1 MEYLKN
7 LIVLL
12 LVICCTAHSLSA
24 QTGLNPGDGVD
35 VSKQFNARLAEAERY
50 RLNPPILQ
58 PDTARRKVNYAISNK
73 SLNVQYLAP
82 KVTPQVLKNEPKDT
96 TYSGFLRIGAGLP
109 KALLLEGGFDAVNND
124 NLDAGFDFRH
134 YSINNS
140 GNVENQKSADNDA
153 GVYATFHTDKGF
165 SIGGKLH
172 YSRDAVHF
180 YGYNNQSDTLSPPS
194 FSESDVK
201 QRFSV
206 VSGQA
211 RVFNN
216 QRTVGNI
223 DYSTS
228 LDFYT
233 MEDLYAAR
241 ESGLN
246 FVVEG
251 KKWMDGTNPLGIRLQ
266 ADLTA
271 YRDTGNQ
278 SLNNFILTPSY
289 AFHGK
294 NFRALL
300 GANIAAHNEAFHFY
314 PVLEGSFNVVDNL
327 ITAFAGVEGGLQK
340 NSFRSLTAYNPF
352 LNSRQP
358 LRNSF
363 FTHYYGGVKG
373 DYLGINYRAQIGYKE
388 VDNLALFLTSQD
400 SIPRFN
406 VLYDSAGIVTLSVE
420 LRTQIIQGLEINAR
434 FSQHIFNL
442 QNQEKPWHLPSLSLN
457 AGVAYRGLLDG
468 LTLRGELFFQNALPV
483 RAADGTAD
491 NLNTLLD
498 LSAAADYRLS
508 SNLGAF
514 VQANN
519 LLNNRYQRWQYYPMV
534 GLNIVAGLRAQF

>member
-1 MEYLKN
+1 MKYFKN

-12 LVICCTAHSLSA
+12 AAICCTIHILPA
-24 QTGLNPGDGVD
+24 QTGLNPGNGVD
-35 VSKQFNARLAEAERY
+35 VSKQFNARLAEAERF
-50 RLNPPILQ
+50 RLSPPALQ
-58 PDTARRKVNYAISNK
+58 TDTARRKVNYTISNK
-73 SLNVQYLAP
+73 SLNVQYPAP
-82 KVTPQVLKNEPKDT
+82 KVTPQALRNEPKDT
-96 TYSGFLRIGAGLP
+96 TYNGFLRIGAGLP
-109 KALLLEGGFDAVNND
+109 KALLLEAGYDAVNKN

-140 GNVENQKSADNDA
+140 GNLENQKSADNDA
-153 GVYATFHTDKGF
+153 GAYATFHTDKGF

-180 YGYNNQSDTLSPPS
+180 YGYNEKSDTLAPS

-206 VSGQA
+206 ISGQA

-223 DYSTS
+223 DYSAS

-241 ESGLN
+241 ESGMDI
-246 FVVEG
+246 VIEG
-251 KKWMDGTNPLGIRLQ
+251 KKWLDGDNPLGIKLQ

-271 YRDTGNQ
+271 YRDTGRQ
-278 SLNNFILTPSY
+278 SLNNFIFTPSY

-300 GANIAAHNEAFHFY
+300 GANIAAHNDEFYFY
-314 PVLEGSFNVVDNL
+314 PLLEGSLNVVENL

-340 NSFRSLTAYNPF
+340 NNFRNLTDYNPF
-352 LNSRQP
+352 LNSRQQ

-363 FTHYYGGVKG
+363 FTHYYGGIKG

-388 VDNLALFLTSQD
+388 VDNLALFLTGQD
-400 SIPRFN
+400 AIPRFD
-406 VLYDSAGIVTLSVE
+406 VRYDSAGIVTLALE
-420 LRTQIIQGLEINAR
+420 LRTQIIQGLEINGR
-434 FSQHIFNL
+434 FAQHVFNL

-457 AGVAYRGLLDG
+457 AGVAYRGLVDG

-483 RAADGTAD
+483 LAADGTPD

-498 LSAAADYRLS
+498 LSAAADYRIS
-508 SNLGAF
+508 PNLGAF
-514 VQANN
+514 IQANN

-534 GLNIVAGLRAQF
+534 GLNVVAGLRAQF